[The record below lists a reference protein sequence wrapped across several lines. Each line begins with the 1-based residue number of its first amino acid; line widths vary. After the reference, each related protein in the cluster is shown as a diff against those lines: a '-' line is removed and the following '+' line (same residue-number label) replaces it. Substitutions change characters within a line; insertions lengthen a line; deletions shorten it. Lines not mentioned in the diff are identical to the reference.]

1 MFKRSLASLAAAV
14 VVSGAVVAPAN
25 AMTLKVN
32 DDTTCT
38 FNLTTE
44 EAGVI
49 EAPQTATITKAEA
62 ADLVPVYKD
71 SLSDLRKEM
80 ANAEKE
86 LANPELDAAQK
97 ESLTRLLEDYKK
109 RVVPLLENFIDAL
122 NVCVAGK
129 HYNSDKPDAKRALS
143 STDGKPNEAGIGV
156 IVAGSIVAI
165 LGILAAALP
174 VIKPMLP
181 AQLKALLP

>member
-1 MFKRSLASLAAAV
+1 
-14 VVSGAVVAPAN
+14 
-25 AMTLKVN
+25 MTLKVN

-38 FNLTTE
+38 FNFTAE
-44 EAGVI
+44 EAGLLEI
-49 EAPQTATITKAEA
+49 PQTITGTKAQAAEA
-62 ADLVPVYKD
+62 LPGYPEE
-71 SLSDLRKEM
+71 LTTLRAEI

-97 ESLTRLLEDYKK
+97 ESLTRLLERYKK
-109 RVVPLLENFIDAL
+109 RVPLLENFIDAL
-122 NVCVAGK
+122 KACVAGK
-129 HYNSDKPDAKRALS
+129 DYNLDQPDVERALS
-143 STDGKPNEAGIGV
+143 STDGKPNEAGIGL
-156 IVAGSIVAI
+156 IVAGSIVAL